1 MGMGRASVGALLV
14 ALAVLAPAA
23 TAQSCDD
30 ELPPQLVGNYSGL
43 ACAPVWNSFV
53 LRYAQDKDS
62 VLRVVLS
69 TMYSTG
75 WVGMGFSKNGLMV
88 GSSAIVGWMGKTG
101 VAHIKQFSLQGKT
114 PSQVVVDQGFLVSN
128 NREHTVLLQQA
139 KIYLAFQLK
148 FTAPLKSQNVLLAF
162 GPAIPVNNRL
172 SEHQDK
178 TSITFDFTTGSSSSA
193 SSFPE
198 GLKRTHGVLN
208 LFAWGVLLPI
218 GAIVA
223 RYCRRWDPMWF
234 YLHAGIQFVGF
245 ILGLAG
251 IVAGVSLYNKIQANV
266 PAHRG
271 LGIFVLVLGILQILA
286 IFLRPNKD
294 SKYRKFWNWYH
305 HWVGRLALFFAAIN
319 IVLGIKVGG
328 AGNPWKIGYGFNLAV
343 LLVTIITLEVLLWT
357 RWKNNSGSTTTSY

>member
-1 MGMGRASVGALLV
+1 M
-14 ALAVLAPAA
+14 
-23 TAQSCDD
+23 TQSCDD
-30 ELPPQLVGNYSGL
+30 ELPAQLAGNFSGL

-53 LRYAQDKDS
+53 LRYAQDKDN

-88 GSSAIVGWMGKTG
+88 DSSAMVGWIGKTG
-101 VAHIKQFSLQGKT
+101 LPHIKPFSLRGKT
-114 PSQVVVDQGFLVSN
+114 PSQVVADQGFLVSSDN
-128 NREHTVLLQQA
+128 HKPTVLVQQA
-139 KIYLAFQLK
+139 KIYLAFQLS
-148 FTAPLKSQNVLLAF
+148 FTEPLRRQNVLLAV
-162 GPAIPVNNRL
+162 GSAIPVNDRL
-172 SEHQDK
+172 AEHQDK
-178 TSITFDFTTGSSSSA
+178 TSIVFDFTTGSSSGS

-198 GLKRTHGVLN
+198 GLKRTHGALN

-223 RYCRRWDPMWF
+223 RYCRRWDPLWF

-251 IVAGVSLYNKIQANV
+251 VVAGVSLYSKIQADV

-271 LGIFVLVLGILQILA
+271 LGIFVLVLAILQILA

-328 AGNPWKIGYGFNLAV
+328 AGNSWKIGYGFNLAV
-343 LLVTIITLEVLLWT
+343 LLITIVTLEVLLWT
-357 RWKNNSGSTTTSY
+357 RWKNSTGSTGAY

>member
-1 MGMGRASVGALLV
+1 MARASVMALLAVSALLV
-14 ALAVLAPAA
+14 SAA
-23 TAQSCDD
+23 TAQTCDD
-30 ELPPQLVGNYSGL
+30 ELPAQLAGNYSGL
-43 ACAPVWNSFV
+43 ACRPVWNNFV
-53 LRYAQDKDS
+53 LRYAQDKNN

-75 WVGMGFSKNGLMV
+75 WVGMGFSKDGLMV
-88 GSSAIVGWMGKTG
+88 GSSAMVGWMGKTG
-101 VAHIKQFSLQGKT
+101 VAHIKQFSLRGKA

-128 NREHTVLLQQA
+128 DHDHTVLVQQA
-139 KIYLAFQLK
+139 KIYLAFELR
-148 FTAPLKSQNVLLAF
+148 FTEPLKQQNVLLAF
-162 GPAIPVNNRL
+162 GSAIPVNDRL
-172 SEHQDK
+172 SEHEDK
-178 TSITFDFTTGSSSSA
+178 TSIKFDFTTGSSSTS

-198 GLKRTHGVLN
+198 GLKRTHGILN

-223 RYCRRWDPMWF
+223 RYCRRWDPLWF
-234 YLHAGIQFVGF
+234 YLHAGVQFVGF

-251 IVAGVSLYNKIQANV
+251 IVVGVSLYSRIQANV

-286 IFLRPNKD
+286 FFLRPKKD

-328 AGNPWKIGYGFNLAV
+328 AGNSWKIGYGFNLAI
-343 LLVTIITLEVLLWT
+343 LLITIITLEVLLWT
-357 RWKNNSGSTTTSY
+357 RWKNSSNSSTTY

>member
-1 MGMGRASVGALLV
+1 MLEMGRASAGALLV

-23 TAQSCDD
+23 TEQTCGD
-30 ELPPQLVGNYSGL
+30 ELPPELVGNYSGL
-43 ACAPVWNSFV
+43 ACAPVWNNFV
-53 LRYAQDKDS
+53 LRYAQGKDN

-75 WVGMGFSKNGLMV
+75 WVGMGFSKDGLMV
-88 GSSAIVGWMGKTG
+88 GSSAMVGWMGKTG
-101 VAHIKQFSLQGKT
+101 VAHIKQFSLQGKV
-114 PSQVVVDQGFLVSN
+114 PSQVVVDKGSLVSN
-128 NREHTVLLQQA
+128 DHDHTVLVQQA
-139 KIYLAFQLK
+139 KIYLAFQLR
-148 FTAPLKSQNVLLAF
+148 FPAPLKRQNVLLAI
-162 GPAIPVNNRL
+162 GSAIPVNDRL
-172 SEHQDK
+172 SEHQSK

-198 GLKRTHGVLN
+198 GLKRTHGALN

-223 RYCRRWDPMWF
+223 RYCRRWDPLWF

-266 PAHRG
+266 PSHRG

-319 IVLGIKVGG
+319 IVIGIKVGT
-328 AGNPWKIGYGFNLAV
+328 AGNSWKIGYGFNLAI
-343 LLVTIITLEVLLWT
+343 LLITIIALEVLLWT
-357 RWKNNSGSTTTSY
+357 RWRNNSGSTGAY